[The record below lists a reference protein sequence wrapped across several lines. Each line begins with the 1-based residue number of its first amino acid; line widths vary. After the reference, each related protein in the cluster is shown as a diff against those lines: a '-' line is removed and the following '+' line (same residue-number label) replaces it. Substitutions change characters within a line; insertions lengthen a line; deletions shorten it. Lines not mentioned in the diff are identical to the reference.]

1 VNLTDVIIS
10 SDIVKDRDG
19 AAGASVAG
27 TIVLGPVE
35 LLAGALVG
43 GGDIQV
49 PAGAEVT
56 QATKTAATVRSIVD
70 GTHRVPVGFR
80 HGGETGFGSRRRAAE
95 PIGQSRAY

>member
-1 VNLTDVIIS
+1 LTDVIIS

-95 PIGQSRAY
+95 PIGQSRAN

>member
-1 VNLTDVIIS
+1 MNLTDVIIS

>member
-1 VNLTDVIIS
+1 MNLTDVIIS
-10 SDIVKDRDG
+10 SDIVKDRGG
-19 AAGASVAG
+19 AAGASVASA
-27 TIVLGPVE
+27 IVLGPVG

-43 GGDIQV
+43 GGDIHG

-80 HGGETGFGSRRRAAE
+80 HGGETRFGSRRRAAE

>member
-27 TIVLGPVE
+27 TIVLSPVG

-49 PAGAEVT
+49 LAGAEVT
-56 QATKTAATVRSIVD
+56 QATKTAATVRS
-70 GTHRVPVGFR
+70 T
-80 HGGETGFGSRRRAAE
+80 
-95 PIGQSRAY
+95 